1 MIVAA
6 PAALAGLSKHQPEPK
21 KHKAPD
27 EYDLVIGFR
36 KWLTAHAGEVRPFY
50 TAEVEVKFGCFED
63 FALEVYL
70 ETCL

>member
-1 MIVAA
+1 MI
-6 PAALAGLSKHQPEPK
+6 
-21 KHKAPD
+21 

-36 KWLTAHAGEVRPFY
+36 EWLATYAGEVRPFY
-50 TAEVEVKFGCFED
+50 TVEAETEFGCFED